1 MALFFFDTKGVKR
14 VLQARLNEVA
24 EFSDISEYVLQ
35 EAHPTESD
43 VEDGPEATFS
53 DTKDFKR
60 AIRLTELG
68 PRMTLKL
75 QKIEDA
81 FFSGE
86 ILYHSYIQK
95 TPEEIAKLKKKQE
108 KLRLEKL
115 RRKQEQERNVERKKR
130 AQTKAPEGE
139 PDVSDDDDAKYYEQ
153 EVGEKPEPGLFSVAT
168 QSKREKYNPLYKKRK
183 KNEGPGAGE
192 QQPRKRSFS
201 KGPNSKRQ
209 KISRPDSS
217 LKRKGDGHKKRVK
230 FAK

>member
-1 MALFFFDTKGVKR
+1 MKR
-14 VLQARLNEVA
+14 VLQARLGEVA

-75 QKIEDA
+75 QKVEDA

-95 TPEEIAKLKKKQE
+95 TPEEVAKLKKKQE
-108 KLRLEKL
+108 KLRLEKI
-115 RRKQEQERNVERKKR
+115 RRKQEQERNVERKKQ
-130 AQTKAPEGE
+130 AEAAAAGSNEGQAE
-139 PDVSDDDDAKYYEQ
+139 VSDDDDAQYYEQ
-153 EVGEKPEPGLFSVAT
+153 AVGEKPEAGLFSVT
-168 QSKREKYNPLYKKRK
+168 KPQGKREKFNPLYKKRK
-183 KNEGPGAGE
+183 KNDGPAAE
-192 QQPRKRSFS
+192 QAPRKRSFS

-209 KISRPDSS
+209 RVSRPNSS
-217 LKRKGDGHKKRVK
+217 FKRKSDGPKKRVK